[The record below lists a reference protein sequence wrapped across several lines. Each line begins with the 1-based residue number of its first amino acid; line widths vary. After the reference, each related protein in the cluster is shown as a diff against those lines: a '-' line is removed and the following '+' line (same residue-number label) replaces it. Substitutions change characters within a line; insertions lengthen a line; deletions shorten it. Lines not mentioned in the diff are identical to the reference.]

1 MKQLKLLLLSIMV
14 WSLTGLTQA
23 GELVADKTLSGK
35 TATDMTNGVNQQQA
49 ADDADQFEYRIGALD
64 LLEIKVLGADEMNRS
79 VRVDSRGNIN
89 LPLIGMVKASGLTG
103 YQLENQIAELLA
115 KDFLQ
120 NPQVSVFIKEF
131 TSQRVTVQG
140 FVKRAGIY
148 DFQGQATLL
157 QAISMGGGLDEK
169 ANENAVKVVRAV
181 NSLESETM
189 IYNLAAIRLNK
200 AKNPVLKG
208 GDTVV
213 VEEMLPVTV
222 EGAVT
227 RPGVFYMRGEP
238 TLMQAVSSAGGFNEL
253 ASVDDVKIISMQEDK
268 KVTMK
273 YDVSQIRDGKIA
285 DPKIQPGDIVVIEM
299 SGPRRFV
306 RDVTST
312 LRGFFNF
319 GAFGN

>member
-14 WSLTGLTQA
+14 WSFTSLTQA
-23 GELVADKTLSGK
+23 DELATDKT
-35 TATDMTNGVNQQQA
+35 VNAGSSAPQV

-89 LPLIGMVKASGLTG
+89 LPLIGIVKASGLTG

-140 FVKRAGIY
+140 YVKRAGIY

-169 ANENAVKVVRAV
+169 ANENAVKVVRTV
-181 NSLESETM
+181 NNRESETK

-200 AKNPVLKG
+200 AENPILKG

-222 EGAVT
+222 EGAVI

-238 TLMQAVSSAGGFNEL
+238 TLMQAVSSAGGLNDL
-253 ASVDDVKIISMQEDK
+253 ASKDDIKVISMSQDK
-268 KVTMK
+268 KVTMQ
-273 YDVSQIRDGKIA
+273 YDIRQIRDGKIG
-285 DPKIQPGDIVVIEM
+285 DPKILPGDIVVVEQ
-299 SGPRRFV
+299 SGVRSFV
-306 RDVTST
+306 KDFTST
-312 LRGFFNF
+312 LRGFLNF
-319 GAFGN
+319 GNAFQ

>member
-1 MKQLKLLLLSIMV
+1 MKQLKLLLLSLLML
-14 WSLTGLTQA
+14 SFAGLSHGGDTI
-23 GELVADKTLSGK
+23 ADKAAEK
-35 TATDMTNGVNQQQA
+35 AVEATDLQKS
-49 ADDADQFEYRIGALD
+49 ADEPEQFEYRIGPLD
-64 LLEIKVLGADEMNRS
+64 LLEIKVLGADEMSRS

-89 LPLIGMVKASGLTG
+89 LPLIGLVKAAELTG
-103 YQLENQIAELLA
+103 YQLEEKITELLA
-115 KDFLQ
+115 KDYLQ

-140 FVKRAGIY
+140 LVKRAGIY

-169 ANENAVKVVRAV
+169 ANENAVKVVRTV
-181 NSLESETM
+181 NGRESETKV
-189 IYNLAAIRLNK
+189 YNLAAIRLNK
-200 AKNPVLKG
+200 APNPILKG

-238 TLMQAVSSAGGFNEL
+238 TLMQAVSSAGGLNDL
-253 ASVDDVKIISMQEDK
+253 ARTDGIKVISVLEDK
-268 KVTMK
+268 KVTMQ
-273 YDVSQIRDGKIA
+273 YDLSDIREGKIA
-285 DPKIQPGDIVVIEM
+285 DPKILPGDIVVVEN
-299 SGPRRFV
+299 SGTRRFL
-306 RDVTST
+306 RDVTNT

-319 GAFGN
+319 GNAFQ

>member
-14 WSLTGLTQA
+14 WSFTSLTQA
-23 GELVADKTLSGK
+23 DELATDKT
-35 TATDMTNGVNQQQA
+35 VNAGSSAPQV

-89 LPLIGMVKASGLTG
+89 LPLIGIVKASGLTG
-103 YQLENQIAELLA
+103 YQLENQIAEMLA

-140 FVKRAGIY
+140 YVKRAGIY

-169 ANENAVKVVRAV
+169 ANENAVKVVRTV
-181 NSLESETM
+181 NNRESETK

-200 AKNPVLKG
+200 AENPILKG

-222 EGAVT
+222 EGAVI

-238 TLMQAVSSAGGFNEL
+238 TLMQAVSSAGGLNDL
-253 ASVDDVKIISMQEDK
+253 ASKDDIKVISMSQDK
-268 KVTMK
+268 KVTMQ
-273 YDVSQIRDGKIA
+273 YDIRQIRDGKIG
-285 DPKIQPGDIVVIEM
+285 DPKILPGDIVVVEQ
-299 SGPRRFV
+299 SGVRSFV
-306 RDVTST
+306 KDFTST
-312 LRGFFNF
+312 LRGFLNF
-319 GAFGN
+319 GNAFQ

>member
-23 GELVADKTLSGK
+23 GELVTDKTLADK
-35 TATDMTNGVNQQQA
+35 TATDVTVAEVTTNGVNAQQQA

-140 FVKRAGIY
+140 YVKRAGIY

-169 ANENAVKVVRAV
+169 ANENAVKVVRTV
-181 NSLESETM
+181 NNRESETK

-200 AKNPVLKG
+200 AENPILKG

-222 EGAVT
+222 EGAVI

-238 TLMQAVSSAGGFNEL
+238 TLMQAVSSAGGLNDL
-253 ASVDDVKIISMQEDK
+253 ASKDDIKVISMAQDK
-268 KVTMK
+268 KVTMQ
-273 YDVSQIRDGKIA
+273 YDIRQIRDGKIG
-285 DPKIQPGDIVVIEM
+285 DPKILPGDIVVVEQ
-299 SGPRRFV
+299 SGVRSFV
-306 RDVTST
+306 KDFTST
-312 LRGFFNF
+312 L
-319 GAFGN
+319 

>member
-1 MKQLKLLLLSIMV
+1 MKQLKLLRQLLLLSLLMC
-14 WSLTGLTQA
+14 SFAGLSYGGDMAADKSTDK
-23 GELVADKTLSGK
+23 VAD
-35 TATDMTNGVNQQQA
+35 ATNVQQGA
-49 ADDADQFEYRIGALD
+49 EEAEQFEYRIGPLD

-89 LPLIGMVKASGLTG
+89 LPLIGMVKASELTG
-103 YQLENQIAELLA
+103 YQLEEKIAQLLA
-115 KDFLQ
+115 KDYLQ

-181 NSLESETM
+181 NGRESETKV
-189 IYNLAAIRLNK
+189 YNLAAIRLNK
-200 AKNPVLKG
+200 APNPILKG

-238 TLMQAVSSAGGFNEL
+238 TLMQAVSTAGGLNDL
-253 ASVDDVKIISMQEDK
+253 ARDDDIKVISVLEDK

-273 YDVSQIRDGKIA
+273 YNISEIRDGKIS
-285 DPKIQPGDIVVIEM
+285 DPKILPGDIVVVEQ
-299 SGPRRFV
+299 SGVRRFV
-306 RDVTST
+306 RDFTAT
-312 LRGFFNF
+312 MRGFLNF
-319 GAFGN
+319 GNVFQ